1 MPESSLTLTRLF
13 GNFKFMASTNSLI
26 LSEAVDVFYVPLLIF
41 FYVSK
46 DLKKFQIS
54 KNLSIVAYL
63 YPLNL
68 DKTCIID
75 FVNHFYYFFVLFSF
89 FFQRILSRYF
99 CKIFFN
105 VNYLYPSL
113 IFPQVLIQS

>member
-46 DLKKFQIS
+46 DLKKSQIS
-54 KNLSIVAYL
+54 KNQSIVAYF

-89 FFQRILSRYF
+89 FFNEFYLDIFARYF
-99 CKIFFN
+99 
-105 VNYLYPSL
+105 LM
-113 IFPQVLIQS
+113 